1 MTFTL
6 ETEVGPKYQKLKSF
20 IINRIE
26 DGDWLP
32 AHQLPSEH
40 ELVRDLKFSR
50 MTVNRALREL
60 AAEGYLQRVPG
71 VGTFVADLQSSGH
84 FLEIHNIADEV
95 RDRRHEYSADIIF
108 NGRSKL
114 STENANRLQL
124 SQGSEAFHSTIV
136 HMENH
141 IPIQVEDRHVN
152 PSVVPD
158 YGLVD
163 FTLTTP
169 AEYLL
174 KVAPLQEVEHTV
186 QARMPTSRIKKLLH
200 LKENEPCLVL
210 LRRTWSQGKIASI
223 ATLYHPGDRY
233 ELSDHFKA

>member
-6 ETEVGPKYQKLKSF
+6 DTEVGPKYQKLKSF
-20 IINRIE
+20 IIKQIE
-26 DGDWLP
+26 EGDWLP

-40 ELVRDLKFSR
+40 ELVRDLNFSR

-95 RDRRHEYSADIIF
+95 KERRHEYSSNVIL
-108 NGRSKL
+108 NNRSKL
-114 STENANRLQL
+114 NVENANRLQV
-124 SQGSEAFHSTIV
+124 SHGSDAFHSTIV

-141 IPIQVEDRHVN
+141 IPIQVEDRYVN
-152 PSVVPD
+152 PAVVPE

-163 FTLTTP
+163 FKHTTP

-174 KVAPLQEVEHTV
+174 KAAPLQEVEHTI

-200 LKENEPCLVL
+200 LKENEPCLLL
-210 LRRTWSQGKIASI
+210 LRRTWSQGKVASI
-223 ATLYHPGDRY
+223 ATLYHPGNRY

>member
-6 ETEVGPKYQKLKSF
+6 DTEVGPKYQKLKSF

-26 DGDWLP
+26 AGDWLP

-40 ELVRDLKFSR
+40 ELVRDLNFSR
-50 MTVNRALREL
+50 MTVNRAMREL

-95 RDRRHEYSADIIF
+95 KERRHEYSSNVIL
-108 NGRSKL
+108 NNRSKL
-114 STENANRLQL
+114 NVENANRLQV
-124 SQGSEAFHSTIV
+124 SHGSKAFHSTIV

-141 IPIQVEDRHVN
+141 IPIQVEDRYVN
-152 PSVVPD
+152 PVVVPE
-158 YGLVD
+158 YGKVD
-163 FTLTTP
+163 FKQTTP

-174 KVAPLQEVEHTV
+174 KAAPLQEVEHTI
-186 QARMPTSRIKKLLH
+186 QARMPTSRIRKLLH

-233 ELSDHFKA
+233 ELSDHFKT

>member
-6 ETEVGPKYQKLKSF
+6 DTEVGPKYQKLKSF
-20 IINRIE
+20 IISQIE
-26 DGDWLP
+26 KGDWLP

-40 ELVRDLKFSR
+40 ELVRDLNFSR

-95 RDRRHEYSADIIF
+95 KERQHEYSSNVILNNRA
-108 NGRSKL
+108 KL
-114 STENANRLQL
+114 TVENANRLQV
-124 SQGSEAFHSTIV
+124 SHGSEAFHSTIV

-141 IPIQVEDRHVN
+141 IPIQVEDRYVN
-152 PSVVPD
+152 PAVVPE
-158 YGLVD
+158 YGSVD
-163 FTLTTP
+163 FKQTTP

-174 KVAPLQEVEHTV
+174 KAAPLQEVEHTI
-186 QARMPTSRIKKLLH
+186 QARMPGSRIKKLLH
-200 LKENEPCLVL
+200 LKENEACLVL